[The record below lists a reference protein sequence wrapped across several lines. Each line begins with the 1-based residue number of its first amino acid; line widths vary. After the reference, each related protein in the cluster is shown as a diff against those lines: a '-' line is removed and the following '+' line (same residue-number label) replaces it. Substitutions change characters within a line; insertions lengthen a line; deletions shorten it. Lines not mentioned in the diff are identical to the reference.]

1 MPATAL
7 PLRALALLGVITL
20 IWGTVWPLIPIVM
33 RDISVWTFR
42 AVTMLSA
49 SVLLFV
55 VARARGQSIR
65 IPRAHWGVL
74 LASSLS
80 FLAVWNVAAA
90 YSAILIP
97 SGQSAVLG
105 FTMPLWSALLS
116 WAVLRER
123 LGPRQLA
130 AIALGTAAVGLLMRP
145 GLAAYQAAPV
155 GFALGLG
162 SGLGWAVGTLIL
174 QRHPIPVSALALTGW
189 QLLVAGVPIT
199 VGAWVFGDH
208 QWFVPSAAL
217 VAVVAYIALV
227 PMSLGNLCWF
237 AIVRLLPAS
246 VAGLSAIMVPVVAM
260 VSGALV
266 HDEPLGAVE
275 LAAMACCVGSLAL
288 LVLKKKPAR

>member
-55 VARARGQSIR
+55 AARARGQSIR

-116 WAVLRER
+116 WVVLRER

-130 AIALGTAAVGLLMRP
+130 AIALGTAAVGLLMWP

>member
-130 AIALGTAAVGLLMRP
+130 AIALGTAAVGLLMWP

-266 HDEPLGAVE
+266 HDEPLGTVE

>member
-49 SVLLFV
+49 SVLLFI

-123 LGPRQLA
+123 LGARQLA
-130 AIALGTAAVGLLMRP
+130 AIALGTAAVGLLMWP

-266 HDEPLGAVE
+266 HDEPLGGIE

>member
-7 PLRALALLGVITL
+7 PLRALALLGVITF

-49 SVLLFV
+49 SVLLFI

-123 LGPRQLA
+123 LGARQLA
-130 AIALGTAAVGLLMRP
+130 AIALGTAAVGLLMWP

-266 HDEPLGAVE
+266 HDEPLGGIE

>member
-49 SVLLFV
+49 SVLLFI

-123 LGPRQLA
+123 LGVRQLA
-130 AIALGTAAVGLLMRP
+130 AIALGAAAVGLLMWP

-174 QRHPIPVSALALTGW
+174 QRRPIPVSALALTGW

-199 VGAWVFGDH
+199 VGAWLFGDH
-208 QWFVPSAAL
+208 RWFVPSAAL

-266 HDEPLGAVE
+266 HDEPLGAIE

-288 LVLKKKPAR
+288 LVLKRKPAR